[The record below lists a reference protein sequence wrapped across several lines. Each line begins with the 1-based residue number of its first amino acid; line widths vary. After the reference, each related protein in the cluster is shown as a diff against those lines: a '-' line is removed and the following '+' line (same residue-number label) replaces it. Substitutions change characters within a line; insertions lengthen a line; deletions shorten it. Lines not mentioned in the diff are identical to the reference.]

1 MLDDSA
7 SGLRW
12 TYVTLNVKRAKTE
25 TLSLRLD
32 PKTKFMLDFMAR
44 VQGQSITTVVER
56 AVHKVADGV
65 GVGPY
70 GDEEK
75 TWATFWDVSEGVR
88 TLNLIADPHYPTNF
102 EEDELLSFAK
112 THWPFFYTSDR
123 ANSPRRPYVDV
134 LWPKI
139 SLYLGVW
146 REQRQSNY
154 WAAGEAMKADLE
166 AARIAS
172 PEWPIAS
179 KPKAPRESF
188 SSDLDDE
195 IPF

>member
-1 MLDDSA
+1 MVA
-7 SGLRW
+7 AG
-12 TYVTLNVKRAKTE
+12 KRAKTE

-56 AVHKVADGV
+56 AVHKVASGV
-65 GVGPY
+65 SVAPY
-70 GDEEK
+70 DSEDK
-75 TWATFWDVSEGVR
+75 TWASFWDASEGVR

-112 THWPFFYTSDR
+112 THWPFFYTSER
-123 ANSPRRPYVDV
+123 AITPRRPYVDV
-134 LWPKI
+134 LWQKI
-139 SLYLGVW
+139 DHYLGLW

-154 WAAGEAMKADLE
+154 WAAGESMRVDLE
-166 AARIAS
+166 AARVAA
-172 PEWPIAS
+172 PDWPINS
-179 KPKAPRESF
+179 KPKSPRESF
-188 SSDLDDE
+188 SADLDDE

>member
-1 MLDDSA
+1 MA
-7 SGLRW
+7 A
-12 TYVTLNVKRAKTE
+12 VAKRAKTE

-44 VQGQSITTVVER
+44 VQGQSITTIVER
-56 AVHKVADGV
+56 AIQQAAAGVVVH
-65 GVGPY
+65 PHS
-70 GDEEK
+70 GDEK
-75 TWATFWDVSEGVR
+75 TWASFWDASEGVR

-102 EEDELLSFAK
+102 DEDELLAFAK
-112 THWPFFYTSDR
+112 THWSFFYMSDR
-123 ANSPRRPYVDV
+123 ALTPRRPYVDI

-139 SLYLGVW
+139 DHYLTLW
-146 REQRQSNY
+146 RDLRLSNY

-166 AARIAS
+166 TARVAA
-172 PEWPIAS
+172 PEWPTKA
-179 KPKAPRESF
+179 KPKGPREDF

>member
-1 MLDDSA
+1 M
-7 SGLRW
+7 
-12 TYVTLNVKRAKTE
+12 TVIIKRAKTE

-56 AVHKVADGV
+56 AVHKVADAV
-65 GVGPY
+65 GVGSY
-70 GDEEK
+70 AEDEK
-75 TWATFWDVSEGVR
+75 TWASFWDVSEGVR

-123 ANSPRRPYVDV
+123 ASSPRRPYVDL
-134 LWPKI
+134 LWPK
-139 SLYLGVW
+139 LGHYLSIW
-146 REQRQSNY
+146 REQRQTNY

-166 AARIAS
+166 AARIAA
-172 PEWPIAS
+172 PEWPIPA
-179 KPKAPRESF
+179 KPKGGRESF
-188 SSDLDDE
+188 SADLDDE

>member
-1 MLDDSA
+1 MVA
-7 SGLRW
+7 AG
-12 TYVTLNVKRAKTE
+12 KRAKTE

-56 AVHKVADGV
+56 AVHKVASGV
-65 GVGPY
+65 SVAPF
-70 GDEEK
+70 DEDDK
-75 TWATFWDVSEGVR
+75 TWSSFWDASEGVR

-112 THWPFFYTSDR
+112 THWPFFYISDR
-123 ANSPRRPYVDV
+123 GTSPRRAYIDL

-139 SLYLGVW
+139 DDYLRLW
-146 REQRQSNY
+146 RDVRPSNY

-166 AARIAS
+166 AARVAP
-172 PEWPIAS
+172 PEWPI
-179 KPKAPRESF
+179 KANAGPRESF

>member
-1 MLDDSA
+1 M
-7 SGLRW
+7 
-12 TYVTLNVKRAKTE
+12 TLVVKRAKTE

-44 VQGQSITTVVER
+44 VEGQSITTVVER
-56 AVHKVADGV
+56 AVHKVADRV
-65 GVGPY
+65 GVGAF
-70 GDEEK
+70 DSEEK
-75 TWATFWDVSEGVR
+75 TWASFWDASEGVR
-88 TLNLIADPHYPTNF
+88 TLNLLADPHYPTNF

-123 ANSPRRPYVDV
+123 ANSTRRPYVDI

-139 SLYLGVW
+139 DHYLGLW
-146 REQRQSNY
+146 REMRQSNY
-154 WAAGEAMKADLE
+154 WAAGEAMRADLE
-166 AARIAS
+166 AARVAA
-172 PEWPIAS
+172 PNWPINS
-179 KPKAPRESF
+179 NPKAPKVSF

>member
-1 MLDDSA
+1 MQYMVVA
-7 SGLRW
+7 P
-12 TYVTLNVKRAKTE
+12 KRAKTE

-56 AVHKVADGV
+56 AVHKVAAGV
-65 GVGPY
+65 SVAPF
-70 GDEEK
+70 DEDDK
-75 TWATFWDVSEGVR
+75 TWASFWDASEGVR
-88 TLNLIADPHYPTNF
+88 NLNLIGDSHYPTNF

-123 ANSPRRPYVDV
+123 ATTPRRPYVDI

-139 SLYLGVW
+139 DHYLGLW
-146 REQRQSNY
+146 RSLRQSNY

-166 AARIAS
+166 AARVAA
-172 PEWPIAS
+172 PDWPINA
-179 KPKAPRESF
+179 KPKGPRESF
-188 SSDLDDE
+188 SADLDDE